1 MDESTERRVG
11 EDLAEDAR
19 VVFDRVWRRVMTG
32 DEESCPIAWDRP
44 GDGAGAPSAPAAA
57 ETAGPETTAA
67 PPAVPQR
74 AADRPRSDF
83 PRCSHALGAGA
94 AEHGP
99 LLQELIRG
107 ELRDVRDYQAMA
119 RRAGGLAGRAL
130 QAIAREERQHAKA
143 LAAAHFLITGAWYW
157 PDVGSAPGQRSYL
170 GFLRLRF
177 QAEQEGMAAYLAAAE
192 GTADPC
198 LARTFLTHAQEEW
211 DHACRIRAL
220 VEQA

>member
-1 MDESTERRVG
+1 MH
-11 EDLAEDAR
+11 
-19 VVFDRVWRRVMTG
+19 
-32 DEESCPIAWDRP
+32 
-44 GDGAGAPSAPAAA
+44 
-57 ETAGPETTAA
+57 PE
-67 PPAVPQR
+67 
-74 AADRPRSDF
+74 
-83 PRCSHALGAGA
+83 
-94 AEHGP
+94 
-99 LLQELIRG
+99 
-107 ELRDVRDYQAMA
+107 
-119 RRAGGLAGRAL
+119 AL

>member
-11 EDLAEDAR
+11 EDLTEDAR

-32 DEESCPIAWDRP
+32 DEESCPITWDRP
-44 GDGAGAPSAPAAA
+44 GDGAVVPSAPVAP
-57 ETAGPETTAA
+57 AGPEGPT

-74 AADRPRSDF
+74 AADRPHSDF
-83 PRCSHALGAGA
+83 PRCGHVLGAGA
-94 AEHGP
+94 AEHVP

-107 ELRDVRDYQAMA
+107 ALRDVRDYQAMA
-119 RRAGGLAGRAL
+119 RRAGGPAGRTL
-130 QAIAREERQHAKA
+130 QVIAREERQHARA

-170 GFLRLRF
+170 GFLRQRF
-177 QAEQEGMAAYLAAAE
+177 QAEQEALAAYLAAAE

-198 LARTFLTHAQEEW
+198 LARTFLAHAQEEW

>member
-32 DEESCPIAWDRP
+32 DEESCPIAWERP
-44 GDGAGAPSAPAAA
+44 GAANEEPPAAPG
-57 ETAGPETTAA
+57 TGV

-74 AADRPRSDF
+74 AADRPHSDL
-83 PRCSHALGAGA
+83 PHNGLALGVGA

-107 ELRDVRDYQAMA
+107 ELRDVRDYQSMA

-130 QAIAREERQHAKA
+130 QALAREERQHAKA

-192 GTADPC
+192 GTTDPC

-220 VEQA
+220 VEQV